1 MQRFQLMEPAPVA
14 GTPLPASDP
23 DPPTDSV
30 TLAAPNLRA
39 KFYLDRPSRLAA
51 MHARQKQTA

>member
-1 MQRFQLMEPAPVA
+1 MEPAPVA

-39 KFYLDRPSRLAA
+39 KFHLDLPSRLVT
-51 MHARQKQTA
+51 MHARQKQAA